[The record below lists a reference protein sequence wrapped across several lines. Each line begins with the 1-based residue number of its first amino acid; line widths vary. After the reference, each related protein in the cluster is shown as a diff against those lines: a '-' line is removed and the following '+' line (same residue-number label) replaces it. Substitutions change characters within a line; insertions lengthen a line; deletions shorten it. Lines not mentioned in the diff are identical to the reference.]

1 MAREKVHP
9 WIYFAVRVFLSE
21 RTNSAL
27 RKRIEFQWG
36 RIAGCSGDIF
46 KMKGSR
52 EELQDMFSSIEET
65 LEDVRRGKMIVIVDD
80 EDRENEGDLM
90 IASEKVTSDAI
101 NFMARFGRGLVCV
114 ALTEER
120 TRELGLSMMVEDNQ
134 SPFETPFTISIDAR
148 SGVTTGISAADRAR
162 TIRVAIDPE
171 TKPGDLVKPGHIFPL
186 RARNGG
192 VLVRMGQT
200 EASVDMARLA
210 GLNPSGVICEIMDDD
225 GTMARLPS
233 LTEFAREHGLKMI
246 TTKDLAEYRLQRE
259 TLVEEVVTTKMP
271 TEFGEF
277 NAVSFR
283 NVLIDQ
289 THIALVKGK
298 IDPET
303 PTLVRVH
310 SQCLTGDVFRS
321 FRCDCGEQ
329 LKKSMEMIGEEGAG
343 VLLYLFQEG
352 RGIGIINKLKAY
364 ALQDEGLDTV
374 EANESLGFK
383 PDLRDYGIG
392 AQILKTLGLG
402 KIRLMTNNP
411 RKIIGLDGYG
421 LHIVERVSIEVSPK
435 KDNIQYLRTKQKKLG
450 HMIKN
455 IS

>member
-1 MAREKVHP
+1 
-9 WIYFAVRVFLSE
+9 
-21 RTNSAL
+21 
-27 RKRIEFQWG
+27 
-36 RIAGCSGDIF
+36 
-46 KMKGSR
+46 MKESR

-65 LEDVRRGKMIVIVDD
+65 LEDVRQGKMIIIVDD

-90 IASEKVTSDAI
+90 IASEAVTPDAI

-148 SGVTTGISAADRAR
+148 NGVTTGISAADRAR

-233 LTEFAREHGLKMI
+233 LTEFARKHDLKMI

-283 NVLIDQ
+283 NVLLDQ
-289 THIALVKGK
+289 THIALVKGE
-298 IDPET
+298 IDRET

-310 SQCLTGDVFRS
+310 SQCLTGDVFGS

-329 LKKSMEMIGEEGAG
+329 LKKSMEMIAEEGAG

-364 ALQDEGLDTV
+364 ALQDEGQDTV

-402 KIRLMTNNP
+402 KIRLLTNNP

-421 LHIVERVSIEVSPK
+421 LHIVERVSIEVFPK

-450 HMIKN
+450 HIIKN